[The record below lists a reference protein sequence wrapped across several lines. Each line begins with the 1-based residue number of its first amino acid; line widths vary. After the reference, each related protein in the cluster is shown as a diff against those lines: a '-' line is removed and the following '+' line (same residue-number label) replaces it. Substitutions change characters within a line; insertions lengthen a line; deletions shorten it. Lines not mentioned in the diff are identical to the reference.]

1 MAYRRRPRKK
11 WQSVPHTHPAF
22 RPYAEALGQIAL
34 AWNEFHETMSLLFC
48 SFMGGGYCNHYLA
61 VWQALKNDRAK
72 RDVLLAAAKNSPL
85 FNDEESRKR
94 IIEAAEHIY
103 KLANTVEDARDSAL
117 HSPLWGARYES
128 GIKVQPETGL
138 GHIRAGRLRDQ
149 KNLLAEFRWCRA
161 AASVLADYVD
171 DLNDSLSGRSRRP
184 WPKKPSLPN
193 RGETNEK
200 KPRHQAPQA
209 KH

>member
-1 MAYRRRPRKK
+1 MKPCRYF
-11 WQSVPHTHPAF
+11 F
-22 RPYAEALGQIAL
+22 R
-34 AWNEFHETMSLLFC
+34 

-117 HSPLWGARYES
+117 HSPLWGAR
-128 GIKVQPETGL
+128 
-138 GHIRAGRLRDQ
+138 
-149 KNLLAEFRWCRA
+149 
-161 AASVLADYVD
+161 
-171 DLNDSLSGRSRRP
+171 
-184 WPKKPSLPN
+184 
-193 RGETNEK
+193 
-200 KPRHQAPQA
+200 
-209 KH
+209 